1 MSILDEEIA
10 KIEQSIRDGEA
21 DMAVMYESID
31 NIKSAGY
38 GLNAVGG
45 LLSLLERHPE
55 VWFGDPGAIVHFI
68 EQFSP
73 DYEILLLESVKRSPS
88 FTTIFMVNRCINA
101 RKNEYINVLKDV
113 ADRTDIHEY
122 VREQTKAF
130 IDFQANK

>member
-1 MSILDEEIA
+1 MSVLDEEIA

-21 DMAVMYESID
+21 DMVVMYESID
-31 NIKSAGY
+31 KIKSAGY

-55 VWFGDPGAIVHFI
+55 IWFGDPGAIVHFI

-88 FTTIFMVNRCINA
+88 FTTVFMVNRCINA
-101 RKNEYINVLKDV
+101 GKK
-113 ADRTDIHEY
+113 
-122 VREQTKAF
+122 
-130 IDFQANK
+130 